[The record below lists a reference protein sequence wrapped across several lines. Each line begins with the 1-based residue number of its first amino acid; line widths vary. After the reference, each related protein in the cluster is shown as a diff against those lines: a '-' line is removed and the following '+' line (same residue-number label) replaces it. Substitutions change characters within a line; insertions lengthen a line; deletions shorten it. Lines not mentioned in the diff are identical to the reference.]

1 MIIQDTFL
9 DNTIKKMNG
18 KRVDFSSLKNESIK
32 KAYQIEDSVIVF
44 ECISGYVYVLYHYQ
58 DCCESVYIS
67 DICGELN
74 DLSGQTVRAEVA
86 TGELDDY
93 GMWTFFKID
102 TINGGVTIRFNG
114 ESEYYSVDVDCFKLD
129 FRKEILSEKINI
141 F

>member
-1 MIIQDTFL
+1 
-9 DNTIKKMNG
+9 
-18 KRVDFSSLKNESIK
+18 
-32 KAYQIEDSVIVF
+32 
-44 ECISGYVYVLYHYQ
+44 LYHYQ

>member
-9 DNTIKKMNG
+9 DNTINKMKG
-18 KRVDFSSLKNESIK
+18 QQVDFSSLKNELIR

-86 TGELDDY
+86 TGELDY

-114 ESEYYSVDVDCFKLD
+114 ESEYYSVNVDCFKLD
-129 FRKEILSEKINI
+129 FRKEILSDKINS

>member
-9 DNTIKKMNG
+9 DDTISKMKG
-18 KRVDFSSLKNESIK
+18 QKVDFSSLKNESIK

-44 ECISGYVYVLYHYQ
+44 ECNSGYVYILYHYQ
-58 DCCESVYIS
+58 DCCEHVYIS
-67 DICGELN
+67 DICGELE
-74 DLSGQTVRAEVA
+74 DLSGKTVRAEVA
-86 TGELDDY
+86 TGEMEY
-93 GMWTFFKID
+93 GEWTFFKID

-129 FRKEILSEKINI
+129 FRKEILSEKINS

>member
-1 MIIQDTFL
+1 MKI
-9 DNTIKKMNG
+9 
-18 KRVDFSSLKNESIK
+18 SLHLVNFHQE
-32 KAYQIEDSVIVF
+32 ERETPVF
-44 ECISGYVYVLYHYQ
+44 GRERFI
-58 DCCESVYIS
+58 
-67 DICGELN
+67 

>member
-44 ECISGYVYVLYHYQ
+44 ECISGYVYILYHYQ
-58 DCCESVYIS
+58 DCCEHVYIS
-67 DICGELN
+67 DICGELE
-74 DLSGQTVRAEVA
+74 DLSGKTVRAEVA
-86 TGELDDY
+86 TGEMEY
-93 GMWTFFKID
+93 GEWTFFKID

-129 FRKEILSEKINI
+129 FRKEILSEKINS